1 MPTPETIEFLSFRR
15 TFTLLI
21 ALVVVPSAG
30 LSGFGVVAIIN
41 ERAAVEK
48 RLEAAWRGR
57 LEAVHTALH
66 SVLNAAQHQ
75 RTEDGLDVTVAE
87 TKLTLAPFRSEGGRV
102 TTEDRHLRQTLEA
115 VPQLLASVPA
125 ERTSFSVAGPGGT
138 WLLTALREGGT
149 VLGASLAPDKLGQ
162 LVAKAGDAV
171 TPPGE
176 KVAFELAPVK
186 KDLPQGVAGRLA
198 EAREALGPQPLAAL
212 VLAAPWQDLQLV
224 VRADG
229 EDPVAKASLRNRVLY
244 GVLLGIF
251 YVTLALGIAYTG
263 RTLYREAKLSR
274 LKTDFVS
281 LVSHE
286 LRTPLTS
293 IRMFIEMLATNR
305 VRDEAEMRTVLEL
318 LSKET
323 ARLSSLIEG
332 VLDWARIESGRKQY
346 EQRVVP
352 AQQIVDQALEALRA
366 QRVGSPVEV
375 AVTVE
380 PTLRVQ
386 ADAQALAGALLNLLQ
401 NAYKYT
407 AADGRTI
414 ALRAQAVD
422 GEAVFEVQ
430 DNGSGIPRR
439 EHKKI
444 FERFYR
450 VDSLLTRQTEGTG
463 LGLSIAQRIVQAHGG
478 HMSVDSA
485 PGKGS
490 TFRMHLPLPT
500 TP

>member
-21 ALVVVPSAG
+21 ALVVLPSAG

-48 RLEAAWRGR
+48 RLEAVWRGR
-57 LEAVHTALH
+57 LEGVHAALH
-66 SVLNAAQHQ
+66 TVLGAAHHSE
-75 RTEDGLDVTVAE
+75 RADGLRVEVGDVP
-87 TKLTLAPFRSEGGRV
+87 LTLAPFRAEAGRV
-102 TTEDRHLRQTLEA
+102 VTPDPLLRQTLEA
-115 VPQLLASVPA
+115 APNLLASVPA
-125 ERTSFSVAGPGGT
+125 DATTFSVTGPGGT
-138 WLLTALREGGT
+138 WLLTALRRDGA
-149 VLGASLAPDKLGQ
+149 VLGASLAPDALRR
-162 LVAKAGDAV
+162 LAATAGASV
-171 TPPGE
+171 TPAGE
-176 KVAFELAPVK
+176 RVVFELVPVK
-186 KDLPQGVAGRLA
+186 RELPQGVAGRLA

-212 VLAAPWQDLQLV
+212 ALPAPWQDLQLV

-229 EDPVAKASLRNRVLY
+229 EDPVATASLRNRVLY

-293 IRMFIEMLATNR
+293 IRMFIEMLATKR
-305 VRDEAEMRTVLEL
+305 VRDEAEMQTVLEL

-323 ARLSSLIEG
+323 ARLSAMIEG

-346 EQRVVP
+346 EKHRVR
-352 AQQIVDQALEALRA
+352 AQAVVEQALEALRA
-366 QRVGSPVEV
+366 QRVGSAVDV
-375 AVTVE
+375 AVTVA
-380 PTLRVQ
+380 PTLEID

-401 NAYKYT
+401 NAFKYT
-407 AADGRTI
+407 PEEGRQI
-414 ALRAQAVD
+414 ALRAQAVEH
-422 GEAVFEVQ
+422 EAVFEVQ

-439 EHKKI
+439 EHKRI

-478 HMSVDSA
+478 HMSLDSA

-490 TFRMHLPLPT
+490 TFRIHLPLPT
-500 TP
+500 SP